1 MTKNSLAITGKSRLS
16 QELFELSRG
25 AGLDA
30 VLISDLAELTPTTP
44 LVIDTSSSY
53 VEKKKSLL
61 QKLDLALPAP
71 AVIITSCLGFSTT
84 LMASWTAKPERI
96 VGFAT
101 FYPFKDRKVI
111 ELAPGIRT
119 EESAIQRAEQ
129 LFKSIGK
136 ETVRVKDAPGLTF
149 PRILSLIINE
159 AARSLE
165 EGVAT
170 AEEID
175 VAMRLGVNYPHGPL
189 RWADQIGLDEVLTVL
204 EGLQRHTGD
213 DRYRPAPLL
222 KKLVVAGFLGETRG
236 KGFYSYNE
244 GQVKP

>member
-1 MTKNSLAITGKSRLS
+1 MTKNSLAITGENRLS
-16 QELFELSRG
+16 QELLELSRG
-25 AGLDA
+25 AGVDA

-71 AVIITSCLGFSTT
+71 AMIITSCLGFSTT

-111 ELAPGIRT
+111 ELAAGIRT
-119 EESAIQRAEQ
+119 NENTTQRAEQ
-129 LFKSIGK
+129 FFKSIGK

-149 PRILSLIINE
+149 PRILSLISNE

-189 RWADQIGLDEVLTVL
+189 RWADQIGLDEVLAVL
-204 EGLQRHTGD
+204 EGLQRDTGD
-213 DRYRPAPLL
+213 DSYRPEPLF
-222 KKLVVAGFLGETRG
+222 KQLVGAGFIGG
-236 KGFYSYNE
+236 S
-244 GQVKP
+244 

>member
-16 QELFELSRG
+16 QEFLELSRG

-84 LMASWTAKPERI
+84 LIASWTAKPERI

-111 ELAPGIRT
+111 ELAACIRAL
-119 EESAIQRAEQ
+119 ENAEQRAEQ
-129 LFKSIGK
+129 FFKPIGK

-175 VAMRLGVNYPHGPL
+175 VAMRLGVNYPNGPL
-189 RWADQIGLDEVLTVL
+189 RWADQIGLDEVLAVL
-204 EGLQRHTGD
+204 EGLQRNTGD

-222 KKLVVAGFLGETRG
+222 KKLVIAGFIGETCG

-244 GQVKP
+244 SKVTP